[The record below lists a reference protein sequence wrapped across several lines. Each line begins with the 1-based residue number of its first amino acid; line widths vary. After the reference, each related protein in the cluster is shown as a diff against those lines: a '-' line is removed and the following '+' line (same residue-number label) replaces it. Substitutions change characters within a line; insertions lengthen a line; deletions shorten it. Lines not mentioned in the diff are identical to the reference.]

1 MPAQE
6 LSEAGKYL
14 AAAYCVFI
22 ALLLVYFSIMAVR
35 LSRIERQ
42 IGELLDD
49 RSGRF
54 AGETEALNEEEQREE
69 ERV

>member
-14 AAAYCVFI
+14 AAAYGVFV

-35 LSRIERQ
+35 LSRVERQ
-42 IGELLDD
+42 LTELNELSE
-49 RSGRF
+49 RGRED
-54 AGETEALNEEEQREE
+54 GETADAAREKE
-69 ERV
+69 HV

>member
-14 AAAYCVFI
+14 AAAYGVFV
-22 ALLLVYFSIMAVR
+22 ALLLIYFTIMAAK

-42 IGELLDD
+42 LIELNDLARGE
-49 RSGRF
+49 
-54 AGETEALNEEEQREE
+54 ARESAAE
-69 ERV
+69 PEKEPV

>member
-14 AAAYCVFI
+14 AAAYGVFV
-22 ALLLVYFSIMAVR
+22 ALLLIYFSIMALK
-35 LSRIERQ
+35 LSRMERQ
-42 IGELLDD
+42 LTELNELAE
-49 RSGRF
+49 RGRD
-54 AGETEALNEEEQREE
+54 GETADDALEK